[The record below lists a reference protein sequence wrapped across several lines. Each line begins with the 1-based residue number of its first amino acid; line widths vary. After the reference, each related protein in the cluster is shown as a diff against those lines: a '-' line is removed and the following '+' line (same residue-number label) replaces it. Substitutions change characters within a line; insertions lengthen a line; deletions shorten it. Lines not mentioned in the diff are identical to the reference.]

1 MATFLIHR
9 PDDETQVIKLKK
21 ETVSIGRRDDNDLV
35 IDDVFVSRKHAELKK
50 KGEGYVIKDCKSR
63 YGTFVNGST
72 IDEAEVNYGDEIQVG
87 NTMITFVDEERL
99 NQIEMHKTP
108 TRKVGAPLD
117 LVKKIDE
124 IKGRISNQ
132 DPHDTIIRS
141 LNELQAAFTMYE
153 RKLGDVERS
162 KEVAST
168 LCEVGKI
175 INFVFD
181 LNVLLNLLMDLALKI
196 LQAKRGFIM
205 LHDPAGQ
212 ALHVKVARNMGGD
225 LDSEKP
231 VGISQ
236 TIAWEAFK
244 TSQVVSTNDATK
256 DERFMAQ
263 ESVIS
268 YAIGSVICVPLVA
281 KDRRTIGVMYLDNPV
296 TQKPFS
302 DSDVEFMQ
310 SFASQAAIAI
320 ENAQLYEKIKEE
332 EKIRDRLQRFFS
344 PTVVKKIM
352 SEEGGLMLGG
362 ETRTATIMF
371 CDIRGYTSLVEKI
384 DSRVAVKILND
395 FLSSMT
401 EEVFTHEG
409 TLDKYIGD
417 CVMAIFGAPVAHP
430 DDPLRAVKAALGM
443 KTRVQELKAQWNK
456 ELNVAEVETF
466 DIGIGVHTGEVIAGA
481 IGNIKRMEYTVVS
494 PAVNLASRLESVA
507 ERGQIIISQVTYN
520 QVRDHIEV
528 NKLEPVKL
536 KNISKAVQIYEITS
550 LKRSV

>member
-21 ETVSIGRRDDNDLV
+21 EKVSIGRRDDNDVV
-35 IDDVFVSRKHAELKK
+35 IDDVFVSRKHAELAK
-50 KGEGYVIKDCKSR
+50 KGEGYVIKDCQSR

-72 IDEAEVNYGDEIQVG
+72 IEEAEVNYGDEIQVG
-87 NTMITFVDEERL
+87 NTVITFVDEERL
-99 NQIEMHKTP
+99 DQVAAHKTP

-117 LVKKIDE
+117 LIKKIDE
-124 IKGRISNQ
+124 IKEKISNK
-132 DPHDTIIRS
+132 DPLDTIIGS
-141 LNELQAAFTMYE
+141 LNELQAGFTMYE
-153 RKLGDVERS
+153 TKLGDAERS

-196 LQAKRGFIM
+196 LQARRGFIM
-205 LHDPAGQ
+205 LHEPGGKT
-212 ALHVKVARNMGGD
+212 LRVKVARNMGGD
-225 LDSEKP
+225 LDPEKP
-231 VGISQ
+231 VDISRS
-236 TIAWEAFK
+236 IAWEAFK
-244 TSQVVSTNDATK
+244 SSQVVSTSDATK

-302 DSDVEFMQ
+302 SNDIEFMK

-352 SEEGGLMLGG
+352 SEEGGLTLGG
-362 ETRTATIMF
+362 ENRVATIMF

-384 DSRVAVKILND
+384 DSVIAVRILND

-401 EEVFTHEG
+401 EEVFIHEG

-430 DDPLRAVKAALGM
+430 DDPLRAVRAAIGM
-443 KTRVQELKAQWNK
+443 KTRVQELKAQWQK
-456 ELNVAEVETF
+456 ELHMPEVDTF
-466 DIGIGVHTGEVIAGA
+466 DIGIGVHTGEVIAGN
-481 IGNIKRMEYTVVS
+481 IGNIQRMEYTVVS
-494 PAVNLASRLESVA
+494 TAVNLASRLESVA
-507 ERGQIIISQVTYN
+507 ERGQIIISQVTHDL
-520 QVRDHIEV
+520 VEKHV
-528 NKLEPVKL
+528 VANKLPPVNL
-536 KNISKAVQIYEITS
+536 KNISKPVQVYEVTA
-550 LKRSV
+550 LKQ

>member
-21 ETVSIGRRDDNDLV
+21 ETVSIGRRDDNDV
-35 IDDVFVSRKHAELKK
+35 IIDDVFVSRKHAELKK
-50 KGEGYVIKDCKSR
+50 KGEGYVIKDCQSR

-72 IDEAEVNYGDEIQVG
+72 IDEVVVNYGDEIQVG
-87 NTMITFVDEERL
+87 NTVITFVDEERL
-99 NQIEMHKTP
+99 NHVAAPKTP
-108 TRKVGAPLD
+108 TRKMGAPLD
-117 LVKKIDE
+117 LVKKISE
-124 IKGRISNQ
+124 IKEQVSKHDSR
-132 DPHDTIIRS
+132 DTIMRS
-141 LNELQAAFTMYE
+141 LNELQAGFSIYDK
-153 RKLGDVERS
+153 KLGEAERS

-196 LQAKRGFIM
+196 LQARRGFIM
-205 LHDPAGQ
+205 LHDPVKCK
-212 ALHVKVARNMGGD
+212 LHVKVARNMGGD

-231 VGISQ
+231 VRISQ

-244 TSQVVSTNDATK
+244 TSKVVSTNDATK
-256 DERFMAQ
+256 DDRFMAQ

-302 DSDVEFMQ
+302 GTDVEFMQ

-371 CDIRGYTSLVEKI
+371 CDIRGYTSMVEKI

-401 EEVFTHEG
+401 EEVFIHEG

-430 DDPLRAVKAALGM
+430 DDPMRAVKAALGM
-443 KTRVQELKAQWNK
+443 KKRVQALKDKWQEELDIP
-456 ELNVAEVETF
+456 EVETF
-466 DIGIGVHTGEVIAGA
+466 DIGIGVHTGEVIAGN
-481 IGNIKRMEYTVVS
+481 IGNIQRMEYTVVS
-494 PAVNLASRLESVA
+494 TAVNLASRLESVA
-507 ERGQIIISQVTYN
+507 EPGQILISQATF
-520 QVRDHIEV
+520 DHAKQQIKA
-528 NKLEPVKL
+528 NKLEPIKL
-536 KNISKAVQIYEITS
+536 KNISNPVQVYEVTS
-550 LKRSV
+550 LR